1 MYLKVPVPANK
12 GTRLLLR
19 STNASHLLLLISEP
33 RLGWLDHQHPAAAQP
48 KSPWEHPPADHPHR
62 PGSHQ
67 QSHCPLSSFQK
78 LNFAAFIDQIFHL
91 KVRRSPPKH
100 NLSLPSN
107 SHSHL
112 LWTVDVDLSGRGAGE
127 SRTASILQLKNNSVP
142 HQRIW
147 RRCVD
152 QGPLQLH
159 SLSSAPSRLCCRLKS
174 L

>member
-78 LNFAAFIDQIFHL
+78 LNFAAHFDQIFYL
-91 KVRRSPPKH
+91 KHMRSPPKTQPFTLLFDH
-100 NLSLPSN
+100 NIPRIRIYLQGVPKKMI
-107 SHSHL
+107 HSVL
-112 LWTVDVDLSGRGAGE
+112 
-127 SRTASILQLKNNSVP
+127 
-142 HQRIW
+142 
-147 RRCVD
+147 
-152 QGPLQLH
+152 
-159 SLSSAPSRLCCRLKS
+159 
-174 L
+174 

>member
-1 MYLKVPVPANK
+1 MYLKKYLKMYLKVPVPANK

-78 LNFAAFIDQIFHL
+78 LNFAAHFDQIFYL
-91 KVRRSPPKH
+91 KHMRSPPKTQPLTKRR
-100 NLSLPSN
+100 N
-107 SHSHL
+107 
-112 LWTVDVDLSGRGAGE
+112 WKCQTVYQYTVS
-127 SRTASILQLKNNSVP
+127 
-142 HQRIW
+142 
-147 RRCVD
+147 D
-152 QGPLQLH
+152 QGCWGRRSRNAKKVEKNTL
-159 SLSSAPSRLCCRLKS
+159 LSAWGLGPWGPSSQRTS
-174 L
+174 

>member
-33 RLGWLDHQHPAAAQP
+33 RLGWLDHKHPAAAQP

-78 LNFAAFIDQIFHL
+78 LNFAAHFDQIFYL
-91 KVRRSPPKH
+91 KHMRSPPKH
-100 NLSLPSN
+100 NLSHTPEDIIEFCQHLLPFMPQYGTFRMSVNIQSTLQDQNVRKTLPSVERLPGQHK
-107 SHSHL
+107 SCIWKL
-112 LWTVDVDLSGRGAGE
+112 ERGE
-127 SRTASILQLKNNSVP
+127 
-142 HQRIW
+142 
-147 RRCVD
+147 
-152 QGPLQLH
+152 
-159 SLSSAPSRLCCRLKS
+159 
-174 L
+174 

>member
-1 MYLKVPVPANK
+1 MYLKVHVPANK

-78 LNFAAFIDQIFHL
+78 LNFAAHFDQIFYL
-91 KVRRSPPKH
+91 KHMRSPPKTRWR
-100 NLSLPSN
+100 SSC
-107 SHSHL
+107 
-112 LWTVDVDLSGRGAGE
+112 SG
-127 SRTASILQLKNNSVP
+127 LKEGSSSV
-142 HQRIW
+142 
-147 RRCVD
+147 CVSTT
-152 QGPLQLH
+152 PAF
-159 SLSSAPSRLCCRLKS
+159 APSARRP
-174 L
+174 

>member
-78 LNFAAFIDQIFHL
+78 LNFAAHFDQIFYL
-91 KVRRSPPKH
+91 KHMRSPPKTQP
-100 NLSLPSN
+100 LKKWY
-107 SHSHL
+107 L
-112 LWTVDVDLSGRGAGE
+112 LRSVAFWNDLLRSVIKLFKLGR
-127 SRTASILQLKNNSVP
+127 L
-142 HQRIW
+142 
-147 RRCVD
+147 D
-152 QGPLQLH
+152 
-159 SLSSAPSRLCCRLKS
+159 
-174 L
+174 